1 MTEEQRGSFH
11 LMDDLVAIFR
21 CVYRRLGSVS
31 HRSLRPCLLQELRER
46 VIDLKALA
54 RLLYMVCK
62 FCSEQEYH
70 ESTLMTLTIQV
81 RQGCETDSPELTRRV
96 SWKSGVSAGYL
107 LGPTKSLD
115 CDSPASHAD
124 HSLPA
129 SSRRT
134 TKPAKL
140 VPTF

>member
-1 MTEEQRGSFH
+1 
-11 LMDDLVAIFR
+11 MDDLVAIF
-21 CVYRRLGSVS
+21 
-31 HRSLRPCLLQELRER
+31 
-46 VIDLKALA
+46 
-54 RLLYMVCK
+54 
-62 FCSEQEYH
+62 
-70 ESTLMTLTIQV
+70 
-81 RQGCETDSPELTRRV
+81 RV

-124 HSLPA
+124 HSHPA

-140 VPTF
+140 VPTFKVPYTAPSNPAAGYVVYFLAPGVANLLEVHHGATLMNLCADMGTSST